1 MIESSKY
8 NWIIDQ
14 FRRSLDTGYNSKIL
28 WGSRSIYRKDWIF
41 LKKFISENRIKKVI
55 EYGVGLSTELLYL
68 EGCNIF
74 CLEDLK
80 WWSDHN
86 RKVFKGIKEINIVD
100 YDIGSIP
107 HFKELR
113 FDLAFVDGP
122 KDDRTE
128 TVEHAKKHSDIIYCH
143 DKRQQ
148 ELIKEDT
155 GWEAFNFHDKYSGH
169 FFHKEADL

>member
-1 MIESSKY
+1 MTENNQYS
-8 NWIIDQ
+8 WIIDQ
-14 FRRSLDTGYNSKIL
+14 FKRSLETGYNSKIL

-41 LKKFISENRIKKVI
+41 LKRFINENRIVKVI
-55 EYGVGLSTELLYL
+55 EYGVGLSTELMYL
-68 EGCNIF
+68 EGCRIF

-80 WWSDHN
+80 WWADHN
-86 RKVFKGIKEINIVD
+86 RKVFKGIKEINIID

-128 TVEHAKKHSDIIYCH
+128 TVEHAKKYSDIIYCH

-148 ELIKEDT
+148 DLIRGDSS
-155 GWEAFNFHDKYSGH
+155 WEEFVLYSNYTGH
-169 FFHKEADL
+169 FFKRI